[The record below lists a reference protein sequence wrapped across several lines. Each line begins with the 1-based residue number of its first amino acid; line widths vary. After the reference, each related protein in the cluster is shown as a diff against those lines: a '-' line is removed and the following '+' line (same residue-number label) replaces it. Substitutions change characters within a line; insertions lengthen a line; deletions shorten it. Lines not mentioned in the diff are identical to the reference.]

1 MYLSRLS
8 LRADI
13 ARTQLSL
20 LLKDRQGY
28 GLHRLFWDLFGD
40 GNGGG
45 DKQQRDF
52 LFREEIAG
60 EQLANPGKRKATPV
74 YYVLSKKPPLSES
87 PLFDVDS
94 KEYSP
99 KLAEGD
105 RLTFKLRVNAVVSR
119 EGKRH
124 DIVMDQ
130 QQSWLRQQLDCLG
143 LEVAGRKNELKARL
157 LDSAGDAQIGEWK
170 TVIENG
176 PFAKKLEQTLGRS
189 DSMEWAIKTVVERRV
204 QLWWKNKGE
213 RLGFEVACLDNGE
226 PILESVAYQKHHL
239 PEKAQQAGFNSL
251 DLCGE
256 VIVKNVDEFQ
266 KLLFEGTGPAKAF
279 GCGLML
285 IRRA

>member
-1 MYLSRLS
+1 MYLSRVR

-13 ARTQLSL
+13 ASTQLPL

-28 GLHRLFWDLFGD
+28 GLHRLFWDLFSD
-40 GNGGG
+40 G

-60 EQLANPGKRKATPV
+60 EQLANPGKRKVAPV
-74 YYVLSKKPPLSES
+74 YYVLSKKPPLSEH

-94 KEYSP
+94 KEYRP
-99 KLAEGD
+99 KLFEGD
-105 RLTFKLRVNAVVSR
+105 RLAFKLRVNAVVSR

-124 DIVMDQ
+124 DVVMDQ
-130 QQSWLRQQLDCLG
+130 QQSWLRQQLQGLG
-143 LEVAGRKNELKARL
+143 MEASGRKNELKACL
-157 LDSAGDAQIGEWK
+157 LDSAGDAQISKWK
-170 TVIENG
+170 ATIENG
-176 PFAKKLEQTLGRS
+176 PFAQKLEQPLGRS

-204 QLWWKNKGE
+204 QQWWKNKGD
-213 RLGFEVACLDNGE
+213 RLGFEVACFDNGE

-239 PEKAQQAGFNSL
+239 PEKAQKAGFNSL

-256 VIVKNVDEFQ
+256 VIVKSVDEFQ

-285 IRRA
+285 IRRL

>member
-1 MYLSRLS
+1 MYLSRVS

-13 ARTQLSL
+13 ATTQLSL

-28 GLHRLFWDLFGD
+28 GLHRLFWDLFSD
-40 GNGGG
+40 GGS

-60 EQLANPGKRKATPV
+60 EQRVNSGKRRAAPI
-74 YYVLSKKPPLSES
+74 YYVLSKKPPLRES

-94 KEYSP
+94 KEYRP

-105 RLTFKLRVNAVVSR
+105 RLAFKLRVNAVVRR

-130 QQSWLRQQLDCLG
+130 QQLWLRQQLQNLG
-143 LEVAGRKNELKARL
+143 IKASGEKGKLKACL
-157 LDSAGDAQIGEWK
+157 LDSAGDTQVSEWK
-170 TVIENG
+170 TIIERG
-176 PFAKKLEQTLGRS
+176 PFAQKLEQSLGRR

-204 QLWWKNKGE
+204 QHWWQNKGD
-213 RLGFEVACLDNGE
+213 RLGFEVACFDNGE

-239 PEKAQQAGFNSL
+239 PEKGQGVGFNSL

-256 VIVKNVDEFQ
+256 VIVKEVDEFQ
-266 KLLFEGTGPAKAF
+266 KFLFEGTGPAKAF

-285 IRRA
+285 IRRL